1 MSMNDKIIVEIK
13 QYKIMFLNI
22 EFLVLFMILKSIRLS
37 SKYDIKFIVS
47 THFIYTF

>member
-1 MSMNDKIIVEIK
+1 MNDKIIVEIK

-47 THFIYTF
+47 TRFIYTF